1 MNLPPAPS
9 LYAASADPAPAFP
22 RLRENLRTDV
32 AIIGGGYTGLSAALH
47 LAEAGIGAVVVE
59 ANSVG
64 WGASGRNGG
73 QLHSGQRRDQDWLE
87 RKLGRDAARALWRLA
102 EEAKALTLGLIARHR
117 IDCEWRQGL
126 IEVVH
131 KRRLVPGE
139 IAYVE
144 KLRRDYGYEPVEW
157 LDRDQVAAAIGT
169 RHYYG
174 GRLDRGAGHL
184 DPLKLAQGIARA
196 AARAGA
202 RLYEG
207 TAAIAI
213 AGDASTGFRVA
224 CRAAAA
230 GAAAAP
236 LAGRRPRPPETA
248 AAPARQPAVAATVT
262 ADVVILAGNGHL
274 HGIDPE
280 TEARVMPID
289 NYILATEPI
298 GAGRPGGIIPGGE
311 AVSDTRFVVYY
322 FRPSFDG
329 RLIFGGGETYSPR
342 PPRDLAGF
350 VRRHMLKVYPQ
361 LGRTRIDYAWGGRLA
376 ITLSRLPFI
385 RRLRPGVYVA
395 AGYSGQGVAL
405 APFAGKVLADAI
417 RGDTARLDRFA
428 ALPAPPFPGG
438 RLLRYPALVAGM
450 SWYALRDRL

>member
-1 MNLPPAPS
+1 MNLPHAPS

-22 RLRENLRTDV
+22 RLREDVRADV

-47 LAEAGIGAVVVE
+47 LAEAGMAAVVIE

-73 QLHSGQRRDQDWLE
+73 QLHTGQRRDQDWLE
-87 RKLGRDAARALWRLA
+87 AKLGKDAAKALWRLA

-117 IDCEWRQGL
+117 IDCDWRAGL
-126 IEVVH
+126 IETVH
-131 KRRLVPGE
+131 KARLVPDE
-139 IAYVE
+139 RAYVD
-144 KLRRDYGYEPVEW
+144 KLRRDYGYAPVEW
-157 LDRDQVAAAIGT
+157 LDRDQVAAATGT
-169 RHYYG
+169 PHYFG
-174 GRLDRGAGHL
+174 GRIDRGAGHL

-196 AARAGA
+196 AVRAGA
-202 RLYEG
+202 RIYEG
-207 TAAIAI
+207 TSAVSLS
-213 AGDASTGFRVA
+213 GDATTSFRVA
-224 CRAAAA
+224 CRS
-230 GAAAAP
+230 AAP
-236 LAGRRPRPPETA
+236 VSRAVRGGSGYNALASPSRHI
-248 AAPARQPAVAATVT
+248 AATVS
-262 ADVVILAGNGHL
+262 ADIVILAGNGYL

-311 AVSDTRFVVYY
+311 AVSDSRFVVYY
-322 FRPSFDG
+322 FRPTWDG
-329 RLIFGGGETYSPR
+329 RLVFGGGETWSR
-342 PPRDLAGF
+342 TAPRDLAAF

-361 LGRTRIDYAWGGRLA
+361 LATARIEHAWGGTLA
-376 ITLSRLPFI
+376 ITLNRLPFI

-405 APFAGKVLADAI
+405 APFAGKVIADAI
-417 RGDTARLDRFA
+417 RGDPARLDRFA
-428 ALPAPPFPGG
+428 ALPVPPFPGG
-438 RLLRYPALVAGM
+438 RFLRTPALIAGM